1 MRSKPQKPAEL
12 RVNLTKSQALLW
24 QMLRTHRGE
33 GLKFD
38 RMHPLGD
45 YVAEF
50 YCASHKIVIE
60 LTDAV
65 TAATRAQDPVRAA
78 YFAEHGM
85 RVVTVQ
91 EADLEKNLEAV
102 WAQICG
108 LCVRK

>member
-24 QMLRTHRGE
+24 QMLRSHRGE

-38 RMHPLGD
+38 RMHSLGP
-45 YVAEF
+45 YVVDF
-50 YCASHKIVIE
+50 YCASHRIAIE

-65 TAATRAQDPVRAA
+65 KAATGPIDPDREAFFTAQNIR
-78 YFAEHGM
+78 
-85 RVVTVQ
+85 RVTVQ
-91 EADLEKNLEAV
+91 EADLEKNLETI
-102 WAQICG
+102 WAQICA